1 MSGKHTGEND
11 MNNTQAKIIAKYNE
25 LANKSAKDVTVEVT
39 EHEGYG
45 FVSVMIKAEDPKNW
59 RSGSNTAIF
68 TLGERG
74 GIKHAHYNEDRIY
87 SDSLRLEGAAAVK
100 RIKNA
105 DIYLFETF
113 RTAA

>member
-1 MSGKHTGEND
+1 
-11 MNNTQAKIIAKYNE
+11 MNNTQAKIIARYNE
-25 LANKSAKDVTVEVT
+25 LAEKSTQDVTVEVT
-39 EHEGYG
+39 EHEGYD

-68 TLGERG
+68 VLGARG

-87 SDSLRLEGAAAVK
+87 SASVRLEGAAAVK
-100 RIKNA
+100 RIKHA

-113 RTAA
+113 GQVA